1 MEMKQSIRVTDLV
14 CFLAVFEVGS
24 TTLFFL
30 GAEAKRDAWI
40 AMGIAALI
48 GLLLLAMYLLIYR
61 SNPGLDLY
69 GLCRQYFGKI
79 IGSAVNLSFAGYF
92 AYEASRNLRDLGEL
106 TLLTLLDRTPL
117 MFIMLTAII
126 VVANTVRYG
135 PKVVIWMCAGLL
147 PIIILSYF
155 TIYTLLV
162 SSGLIQFELMLPILE
177 EGFRPAW
184 TAAVPEIVSFPFGQT
199 LLFLLFFPLVKKKE
213 KLSRSVIITYVIT
226 AICLIMNNQINI
238 LVLGPTQA
246 ANSTLPLLQV
256 VQHIDIA
263 EAFERFDVLFVFV
276 LVLGL
281 GTKMAAFF
289 MGAAMGLHKI
299 TGLSYKMWTVVVAV
313 VIFALAFISPNYPH
327 HIWLGIK
334 VVVTYVTPIF
344 QIALPLILVLVIWIR
359 SMWTKQRQ

>member
-48 GLLLLAMYLLIYR
+48 GLFLLAMYLLIYR
-61 SNPGLDLY
+61 SNPQLDLY
-69 GLCRQYFGKI
+69 GLCRQHFGKV
-79 IGSAVNLSFAGYF
+79 IGTAVNLSFVGYF

-106 TLLTLLDRTPL
+106 TILTLLDRTPL
-117 MFIMLTAII
+117 LFIMLTAII

-135 PKVVIWMCAGLL
+135 PKVVIWMCAGFL
-147 PIIILSYF
+147 PIIILSYL

-162 SSGLIQFELMLPILE
+162 SSGLVRFELMLPVLE
-177 EGFRPAW
+177 EGFRPVW

-199 LLFLLFFPLVKKKE
+199 LLFLLFFPLVQKRDKIGMGV
-213 KLSRSVIITYVIT
+213 VISYTIT
-226 AICLIMNNQINI
+226 AICLIMINQINI

-256 VQHIDIA
+256 VQLIEIA

-289 MGAAMGLHKI
+289 MGAVMGLHKI
-299 TGLSYKMWTVVVAV
+299 TGLSYPMWTVITAAC
-313 VIFALAFISPNYPH
+313 IFALAFISPNYPH

-344 QIALPLILVLVIWIR
+344 QIILPLILLLAIWIR
-359 SMWTKQRQ
+359 SKWAKQRQ